1 MNKEYFPIMLTQEF
15 PNIKYVR
22 ELDNIFKKEKWQ
34 LVKTKDDFYQLYFG
48 KNVQVDNMYEYG
60 FSHLLNKEETK
71 LELERLINYKIEQV
85 DVNKYIGHKLNAL
98 EEIYQFSTGKRI
110 TVRKKNIGVVLG
122 ISSGKVDIYDQK
134 NPKNYQFYSIDLK
147 DFKSFIFS
155 NQYEK
160 NYKRLSFEE
169 LKEIE
174 NYNRNKD
181 VTELSFHDNINHLSP
196 INDFK
201 DLEDYDK

>member
-1 MNKEYFPIMLTQEF
+1 MCKNYSYVMLTQEF
-15 PNIKYVR
+15 PNVKYIGK
-22 ELDNIFKKEKWQ
+22 LDNIFEKEKWQ
-34 LVKTKDDFYQLYFG
+34 LVKTKDNFYQLYFG
-48 KNVQVDNMYEYG
+48 RNVQVDNMYEYG
-60 FSHLLNKEETK
+60 FPHLLSKEETK
-71 LELERLINYKIEQV
+71 LQLERLINYKIEQV

-110 TVRKKNIGVVLG
+110 MVRKRFIGVVLG

-134 NPKNYQFYSIDLK
+134 NPKNYQFYSIDLN

-160 NYKRLSFEE
+160 NYKKLSYEE

-174 NYNRNKD
+174 NYNKNKD
-181 VTELSFHDNINHLSP
+181 EM
-196 INDFK
+196 
-201 DLEDYDK
+201 EMERE